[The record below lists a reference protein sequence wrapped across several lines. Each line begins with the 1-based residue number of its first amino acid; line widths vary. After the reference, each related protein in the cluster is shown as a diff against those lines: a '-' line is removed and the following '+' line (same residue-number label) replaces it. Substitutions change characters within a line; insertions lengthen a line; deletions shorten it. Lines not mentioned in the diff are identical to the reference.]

1 MVFGG
6 AKKDRQKLL
15 HSFEM
20 NLNLKEKEYDHEM
33 EMDNGK

>member
-20 NLNLKEKEYDHEM
+20 NLNLKGGKEFDEM